1 MQSTILTSRTVST
14 YPFKTLFHFLMC
26 LWYERNK
33 EETTDF
39 TCMNILCLDTTSI
52 EAIEAKI
59 RNISGEGGL
68 GLDME
73 ALREEFAMRTPP
85 DNTILRIEKI
95 EAELN
100 IDNGAGLEAGMSF
113 KSTGGNN

>member
-1 MQSTILTSRTVST
+1 
-14 YPFKTLFHFLMC
+14 
-26 LWYERNK
+26 
-33 EETTDF
+33 
-39 TCMNILCLDTTSI
+39 MNIFCVDTTSI

-59 RNISGEGGL
+59 RNISGEGGVS
-68 GLDME
+68 GLDMD

-100 IDNGAGLEAGMSF
+100 MDSGATFEPGMSF
-113 KSTGGNN
+113 KSTGGTN

>member
-1 MQSTILTSRTVST
+1 MAKL
-14 YPFKTLFHFLMC
+14 
-26 LWYERNK
+26 K
-33 EETTDF
+33 EHDE
-39 TCMNILCLDTTSI
+39 NIQDLLNRQTEHTQNLQINYAEHNTHIENHTTSI